1 MACLVIPFGSW
12 KGIISF
18 DGDFIFFAYIL
29 ALGKFFSIISAMDTG
44 SSFEGMGASREALYS
59 MLAEPAFFILIGSF
73 ALLTGNTSFHNIF
86 SSLHLG
92 SSITYTLGALASFVL
107 IMIAMIENSRM
118 PVDDPKTHLE
128 LTMIHEVMILDN
140 SGFDLGLILST
151 GFLKFA
157 MYGAIIADFFIGGLS
172 LTWALPLFL
181 LIQMLFAVIVGL
193 IESFMARYR
202 MSHNPQFILALSMTN
217 VLLIIFII
225 SLLYVSIA
233 NRIITYVRVLALQGF
248 ILFGVTFLQLKD
260 IQTWNL
266 VLILLETIVFK
277 TIAVPV
283 FLSYLI
289 KRNKITRE
297 TEPYLPHFV
306 SLFIITLI
314 VVITVLLANS
324 IQDTHLDKIFFIV
337 SLSTLF
343 TGLYFIASRKKIITH
358 VMGYLMIENG
368 VFVLSLAVGNEM
380 PNLVNLGIM
389 LDVFASVLILGIFL
403 NKIGDVF
410 KAVDV
415 DQLSNLKDY

>member
-1 MACLVIPFGSW
+1 
-12 KGIISF
+12 
-18 DGDFIFFAYIL
+18 
-29 ALGKFFSIISAMDTG
+29 
-44 SSFEGMGASREALYS
+44 
-59 MLAEPAFFILIGSF
+59 
-73 ALLTGNTSFHNIF
+73 
-86 SSLHLG
+86 
-92 SSITYTLGALASFVL
+92 
-107 IMIAMIENSRM
+107 
-118 PVDDPKTHLE
+118 
-128 LTMIHEVMILDN
+128 
-140 SGFDLGLILST
+140 
-151 GFLKFA
+151 
-157 MYGAIIADFFIGGLS
+157 
-172 LTWALPLFL
+172 
-181 LIQMLFAVIVGL
+181 
-193 IESFMARYR
+193 
-202 MSHNPQFILALSMTN
+202 MTN

-277 TIAVPV
+277 TVAVPV

-306 SLFIITLI
+306 SLIIITLI

-324 IQDTHLDKIFFIV
+324 IQDAHLDKIFFIV

>member
-1 MACLVIPFGSW
+1 
-12 KGIISF
+12 
-18 DGDFIFFAYIL
+18 
-29 ALGKFFSIISAMDTG
+29 
-44 SSFEGMGASREALYS
+44 
-59 MLAEPAFFILIGSF
+59 
-73 ALLTGNTSFHNIF
+73 
-86 SSLHLG
+86 
-92 SSITYTLGALASFVL
+92 
-107 IMIAMIENSRM
+107 
-118 PVDDPKTHLE
+118 
-128 LTMIHEVMILDN
+128 
-140 SGFDLGLILST
+140 
-151 GFLKFA
+151 
-157 MYGAIIADFFIGGLS
+157 
-172 LTWALPLFL
+172 
-181 LIQMLFAVIVGL
+181 
-193 IESFMARYR
+193 
-202 MSHNPQFILALSMTN
+202 MTN

-233 NRIITYVRVLALQGF
+233 NRIITYVRVLAVQGL
-248 ILFGVTFLQLKD
+248 ILFGVTFLQLHE
-260 IQTWNL
+260 IQKWNL
-266 VLILLETIVFK
+266 ALILLETIVFK

-283 FLSYLI
+283 FLGYLI

-306 SLFIITLI
+306 SLIIVTMI

-324 IQDTHLDKIFFIV
+324 VKDAHLDKIFFIV

-389 LDVFASVLILGIFL
+389 LDVFGSVLILGIFL

>member
-1 MACLVIPFGSW
+1 
-12 KGIISF
+12 
-18 DGDFIFFAYIL
+18 
-29 ALGKFFSIISAMDTG
+29 
-44 SSFEGMGASREALYS
+44 
-59 MLAEPAFFILIGSF
+59 
-73 ALLTGNTSFHNIF
+73 
-86 SSLHLG
+86 
-92 SSITYTLGALASFVL
+92 
-107 IMIAMIENSRM
+107 
-118 PVDDPKTHLE
+118 
-128 LTMIHEVMILDN
+128 
-140 SGFDLGLILST
+140 
-151 GFLKFA
+151 
-157 MYGAIIADFFIGGLS
+157 
-172 LTWALPLFL
+172 
-181 LIQMLFAVIVGL
+181 
-193 IESFMARYR
+193 
-202 MSHNPQFILALSMTN
+202 MTN

-225 SLLYVSIA
+225 SLLYVAIA

-248 ILFGVTFLQLKD
+248 ILFGVTFQQLQD

-277 TIAVPV
+277 AIAVPF
-283 FLSYLI
+283 FLGYLI
-289 KRNKITRE
+289 KRNRITRE
-297 TEPYLPHFV
+297 TEPYLPHFI
-306 SLFIITLI
+306 SLIIITMI
-314 VVITVLLANS
+314 IVITVLLANS

-410 KAVDV
+410 KDVDV

>member
-1 MACLVIPFGSW
+1 
-12 KGIISF
+12 
-18 DGDFIFFAYIL
+18 
-29 ALGKFFSIISAMDTG
+29 
-44 SSFEGMGASREALYS
+44 
-59 MLAEPAFFILIGSF
+59 
-73 ALLTGNTSFHNIF
+73 
-86 SSLHLG
+86 
-92 SSITYTLGALASFVL
+92 
-107 IMIAMIENSRM
+107 
-118 PVDDPKTHLE
+118 
-128 LTMIHEVMILDN
+128 
-140 SGFDLGLILST
+140 
-151 GFLKFA
+151 
-157 MYGAIIADFFIGGLS
+157 
-172 LTWALPLFL
+172 
-181 LIQMLFAVIVGL
+181 
-193 IESFMARYR
+193 
-202 MSHNPQFILALSMTN
+202 MTN

-233 NRIITYVRVLALQGF
+233 NRIITYVRVLALQGL

-297 TEPYLPHFV
+297 TEPYLPHFI
-306 SLFIITLI
+306 SLIIITMI

-324 IQDTHLDKIFFIV
+324 IRDTHLDKIFFIV

-389 LDVFASVLILGIFL
+389 LDVFGSVLILGIFL

>member
-1 MACLVIPFGSW
+1 
-12 KGIISF
+12 
-18 DGDFIFFAYIL
+18 
-29 ALGKFFSIISAMDTG
+29 
-44 SSFEGMGASREALYS
+44 
-59 MLAEPAFFILIGSF
+59 
-73 ALLTGNTSFHNIF
+73 
-86 SSLHLG
+86 
-92 SSITYTLGALASFVL
+92 
-107 IMIAMIENSRM
+107 
-118 PVDDPKTHLE
+118 
-128 LTMIHEVMILDN
+128 
-140 SGFDLGLILST
+140 
-151 GFLKFA
+151 
-157 MYGAIIADFFIGGLS
+157 
-172 LTWALPLFL
+172 
-181 LIQMLFAVIVGL
+181 
-193 IESFMARYR
+193 
-202 MSHNPQFILALSMTN
+202 MTN

-233 NRIITYVRVLALQGF
+233 NRIITYVRILALQGF

-266 VLILLETIVFK
+266 ILILLETVIFK
-277 TIAVPV
+277 ALAVPI
-283 FLSYLI
+283 FLGYLI

-297 TEPYLPHFV
+297 TEPYLPHFI
-306 SLFIITLI
+306 SLIIITMI